1 MRRLKRAG
9 RGRAAVVVPHGTLF
23 GDGISARIKAD
34 LLEKFNLHTVVR
46 LREGVFAPYTD
57 IPANLI
63 FFDTTGPTKDIWYY
77 EMPLPEGRKK
87 YSKTAPMAYEEFADC
102 LAWWKKREPNERAW
116 KVSAADLI
124 QRDAQDR
131 VVACNLD
138 IKNPHSGEV
147 ADHRAPAE
155 IVDAILRPMWEI
167 APLVRR
173 PIETF
178 PDHPEVGIRSCG
190 RGAFHWEPKTASEL
204 GEKRLFEWKSG
215 DLLLNIVFAW
225 EGAVAVATEAECQT
239 AFKTDPRSASN
250 VDPRMG

>member
-34 LLEKFNLHTVVR
+34 LLERFNLHTVVR

-63 FFDTTGPTKDIWYY
+63 FFDTSGPTKDIWYY
-77 EMPLPEGRKK
+77 ELPLPEGRKK
-87 YSKTAPMAYEEFADC
+87 YSKTAPMAYEEFGGC
-102 LAWWKKREPNERAW
+102 LEWWNNREKNERAW

-124 QRDAQDR
+124 QRDEQDR
-131 VVACNLD
+131 VTSCNLD

-155 IVDAILRPMWEI
+155 IVDA
-167 APLVRR
+167 V
-173 PIETF
+173 IEQ
-178 PDHPEVGIRSCG
+178 
-190 RGAFHWEPKTASEL
+190 
-204 GEKRLFEWKSG
+204 EKRILGIMDEIK
-215 DLLLNIVFAW
+215 LIL
-225 EGAVAVATEAECQT
+225 AE
-239 AFKTDPRSASN
+239 RS
-250 VDPRMG
+250 